1 MALAPV
7 LPPPQRATGCGPPP
21 CWQAE
26 TPTLAAGLALAQQAD
41 VLVGSHGAHLA
52 NAYMMR
58 PGSSV
63 IELTPHG
70 FDDMGTAHANYAKKN
85 LPVRG

>member
-1 MALAPV
+1 
-7 LPPPQRATGCGPPP
+7 
-21 CWQAE
+21 
-26 TPTLAAGLALAQQAD
+26 
-41 VLVGSHGAHLA
+41 
-52 NAYMMR
+52 MMR